1 MEELYKWVDRII
13 ADANGLSFMAGL
25 ICGLVWKRFA
35 PAVRAFVA
43 KTPTKVDDLV
53 VTAADACF
61 GTEKEEHAKLC
72 AEELNKLLSN
82 DTIVKLVQLRKA
94 KLAADRAAAAAKS

>member
-1 MEELYKWVDRII
+1 MEELYKWVDGAI
-13 ADANGLSFMAGL
+13 ANANGLSFMAGL
-25 ICGLVWKRFA
+25 ICGFLWKRFA

-43 KTPTKVDDLV
+43 KTPTKLDDMV
-53 VTAADACF
+53 VTAADACA
-61 GTEKEEHAKLC
+61 GADTDEREKFC

-94 KLAADRAAAAAKS
+94 KLAADRAAASGKS

>member
-1 MEELYKWVDRII
+1 MESVYAWVDEII
-13 ADANGLSFMAGL
+13 ASANSASFIAGVIAGL
-25 ICGLVWKRFA
+25 LWNRFA
-35 PAVRAFVA
+35 PAIRAFVA

-53 VTAADACF
+53 VGAADACL
-61 GTEKEEHAKLC
+61 GAEKDAREKFC

-94 KLAADRAAAAAKS
+94 KLAADRATAAGKS